1 MLKIRLRRMGAIRQ
15 PSYRIV
21 VADSRSPRDGR
32 FVDIIGH
39 YDPLT
44 DPSTIRV
51 DLARY
56 EDWKRKGAQPTKAVE
71 SLVRQFRKRERAA
84 EQVQAQAQARPSGRR
99 AASAQA
105 RPAPAATAE
114 ASAEAEAEARTTEAK
129 APEAA
134 PEAVEQGVTES

>member
-99 AASAQA
+99 ATSAQA

-114 ASAEAEAEARTTEAK
+114 APVEAEAPTTEVK